1 VFDHVKYETF
11 VGEVRHARPTNELP
25 LEQVVHKFKW

>member
-1 VFDHVKYETF
+1 MMMAMMMIK
-11 VGEVRHARPTNELP
+11 HARPTYELP